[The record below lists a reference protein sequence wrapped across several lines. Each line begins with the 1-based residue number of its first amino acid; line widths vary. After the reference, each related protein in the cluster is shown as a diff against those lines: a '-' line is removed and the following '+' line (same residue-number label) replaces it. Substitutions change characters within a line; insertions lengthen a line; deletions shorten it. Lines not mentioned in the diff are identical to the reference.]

1 MAPERPNLTR
11 DVPLDT
17 AAVSDVQDG
26 IATFLEAEGVSP
38 AVCYRLRLVIEE
50 LLANL
55 IMHGRFAG
63 TPPPARINVALTP
76 DALLLTIDDAA
87 APFDPRLA
95 PEPAGPPRIEDD
107 TVGGLGLSLVRK
119 MAVIRAYHRLP
130 DGWNRTEMALSL
142 TDAARP

>member
-1 MAPERPNLTR
+1 LAADPRLTR

-17 AAVSDVQDG
+17 AAVEAVQDE
-26 IATFLEAEGVSP
+26 IAEFLEGAGVAS
-38 AVCYRLRLVIEE
+38 AVRYRLRLIIEE

-55 IMHGRFAG
+55 IMHGRFDG
-63 TPPPARINVALTP
+63 DPPPARLEVAVGG

-87 APFDPRLA
+87 APYDPRLA

-119 MAVIRAYHRLP
+119 MADIRAYHRLP
-130 DGWNRTEMALSL
+130 HGWNRTEMALPL
-142 TDAARP
+142 DEAGKA